1 MKTTG
6 KDENRFEKGA
16 SRYAAYLETPE
27 GRLRGDLALHPAS
40 CCIPAPPPTRGIH
53 LGPRTKA
60 LL

>member
-6 KDENRFEKGA
+6 KDENRFEQGA

-27 GRLRGDLALHPAS
+27 GR
-40 CCIPAPPPTRGIH
+40 
-53 LGPRTKA
+53 TKA